1 MNDNPVFK
9 TQKLFLGGL
18 LSKLLDFDGDT
29 RVLSNWKIRES
40 SAKVAM
46 GALSEGTR
54 IKIGIVSL
62 EIGL

>member
-1 MNDNPVFK
+1 MNDHLVFK

-46 GALSEGTR
+46 DAIPERTR
-54 IKIGIVSL
+54 INIGIVSL
-62 EIGL
+62 EIGI